1 MKKAT
6 TSWESAHAEG
16 RRWKAA
22 DAEAAVEAYRQS
34 GQTLGEFSQRHG
46 IKPERLRWWEKR
58 LSSRGEACMPDA
70 STTLRA
76 VDLAPVA
83 VRSVIVDGV
92 ASVSVQGGIR
102 VDVQDPEAVPPEW
115 IAEVIVAL
123 QGEGGRP

>member
-1 MKKAT
+1 MKQAR
-6 TSWESAHAEG
+6 TSWERAHVEG

-22 DAEAAVEAYRQS
+22 DAEAAVKAFRQS
-34 GQTLGEFSQRHG
+34 GQALDEFAQRHG
-46 IKPERLRWWEKR
+46 IKPERLSCWEKR

-83 VRSVIVDGV
+83 VRSVFVDGV

-102 VDVQDPEAVPPEW
+102 VDVQDPEAVPPKW